1 MKNDLVNIQVRTFTL
16 HNTMTTTPMPNP
28 LGYATDAKTVWSF
41 VYYGKTDV
49 ADNSIQQILQTKREI
64 SRA

>member
-1 MKNDLVNIQVRTFTL
+1 MKNDLVNIQVRPFTL
-16 HNTMTTTPMPNP
+16 HNTMTTTPTHNS

-49 ADNSIQQILQTKREI
+49 AGNSIQ
-64 SRA
+64 